1 MSDVASLQ
9 GEDLE
14 PEIRR
19 FVQKTS
25 EDYRRFGGERALTP
39 VQAREVAE
47 RVREPWRLGGPEMA
61 WTRERL
67 VPTRHGTVRV
77 RAYAPVAEPEG
88 AALVYIHGG
97 GWMIFSLDTH
107 DRLMREYAAR
117 AGVIV
122 LGIDYALSPEAKF
135 PVAHEQCIDVLL
147 WLSDH
152 AGEFGIDPRRMA
164 VGGDSAGGNL
174 AIGAALA
181 LRDQGR
187 SGLVKALLL
196 NYASFGGDFTEEYHA
211 RYGGPGYMLSSD
223 EVSRFINNYLDRP
236 EDRSDRRVRIVDA
249 DLTGLP
255 ATFMAVPECDLLS
268 CQSLEMAPRFR
279 AARVPLRAEI
289 YAGATHSFL
298 EAMSISSVAN
308 RALDDE
314 AAWLREILNS

>member
-25 EDYRRFGGERALTP
+25 EDYRRFGGEGPLSPA
-39 VQAREVAE
+39 QARQVAE
-47 RVREPWRLGGPEMA
+47 RVREPWRQGGPEMA
-61 WTRERL
+61 ATREHL
-67 VPTRHGTVRV
+67 VPSRHGSVRV
-77 RAYAPVAEPEG
+77 RVYAPVAEPDG
-88 AALVYIHGG
+88 SALVYIHGG
-97 GWMIFSLDTH
+97 GWAIFSLDTH

-122 LGIDYALSPEAKF
+122 VGVDYALSPEAKF
-135 PVAHEQCIDVLL
+135 PVAHEQCVDVLL
-147 WLSDH
+147 WLADH
-152 AGEFGIDPRRMA
+152 GRELGIDPHRIA

-174 AIGAALA
+174 AVGAALA
-181 LRDQGR
+181 LRDANR
-187 SGLVKALLL
+187 AGLVKALLL
-196 NYASFGGDFTEEYHA
+196 NYASFGGDFSEEYHV

-223 EVSRFINNYLDRP
+223 EVGGFINNYLDRP

-279 AARVPLRAEI
+279 AAGVPLRAEI

-298 EAMSISSVAN
+298 EAMSISPIAN

-314 AAWLREILNS
+314 AAWLRELFAA

>member
-25 EDYRRFGGERALTP
+25 EDYKRFGGEGPLAP
-39 VQAREVAE
+39 AQARQVAE
-47 RVREPWRLGGPEMA
+47 RVREPWRQGGPEMA
-61 WTRERL
+61 WTREHL
-67 VPTRHGTVRV
+67 VPSRRGPVRV
-77 RAYAPVAEPEG
+77 RVYAPVAEPDG

-122 LGIDYALSPEAKF
+122 VGVDYALSPEAKF
-135 PVAHEQCIDVLL
+135 PVAHEQCVDVLL
-147 WLSDH
+147 WLADH
-152 AGEFGIDPRRMA
+152 GRELGIDPLRIA

-174 AIGAALA
+174 AVGAALA
-181 LRDQGR
+181 LRDADR

-196 NYASFGGDFTEEYHA
+196 NYASFGGDFTAEYHA
-211 RYGGPGYMLSSD
+211 RYGGPGYMLSSE
-223 EVSRFINNYLDRP
+223 EVSRFISNYLARP
-236 EDRSDRRVRIVDA
+236 EDRADRRVRIVDA
-249 DLTGLP
+249 DLAGLP
-255 ATFMAVPECDLLS
+255 ATFLAIPECDLLS

-279 AARVPLRAEI
+279 AAGVPLRAEI

-298 EAMSISSVAN
+298 EAMSISRVAN

-314 AAWLREILNS
+314 AAWLREIFAA